1 MTSEL
6 PSNPVTRTALGGLGD
21 PTGSVGSTDTPR
33 PGVTGAD
40 GTAAGAGSGGDDG
53 GAGETA
59 PVLAIAIEPGRL
71 SAGLVSQS
79 GSVVVRDRVAMPTR
93 DVWRA
98 LERLVKRVLAAASAV
113 EPYTAVGV
121 SCVGPIDGRSGTVSP
136 PHIPSWNNFALVE
149 HLESLTKRPVVLD
162 SAGGAAAEAERWL
175 GEAVGRPTYLSVVAD
190 AVVDSAVVLHGRR
203 ASGARGNAGSIAH
216 TVVDPGGLDCW
227 CGAQGCLDP
236 YISTIALEAEMNRP
250 LRRAHPSI
258 VDRAGIMLGR
268 AIASSAA
275 MLDVDTVFVTGSVLD
290 AFGDGVLDTC
300 RREIRLRSRLPNLAS
315 LDVVEPVEHLAP
327 VVRAASLA
335 VDSGVR
341 PPRPDD

>member
-1 MTSEL
+1 MTSEH
-6 PSNPVTRTALGGLGD
+6 PSTPATR
-21 PTGSVGSTDTPR
+21 
-33 PGVTGAD
+33 
-40 GTAAGAGSGGDDG
+40 AAPAGSDGERDDAS
-53 GAGETA
+53 GATA

-93 DVWRA
+93 DIWRS

-121 SCVGPIDGRSGTVSP
+121 SCVGPVDVRSGTVSP

-149 HLESLTKRPVVLD
+149 HLESLTGRPVVLD

-175 GEAVGRPTYLSVVAD
+175 GEAVGRPTFLSVIAD

-203 ASGARGNAGSIAH
+203 ASGAHGNAGSIAH
-216 TVVDPGGLDCW
+216 TLVDPGGLLCW

-236 YISTIALEAEMNRP
+236 YLSTIALEAEMNRP

-268 AIASSAA
+268 AVASSAA

-290 AFGDGVLDTC
+290 AFGDGLLDTC
-300 RREIRLRSRLPNLAS
+300 RREIRLRSRLSNLAA

-341 PPRPDD
+341 PASGDD